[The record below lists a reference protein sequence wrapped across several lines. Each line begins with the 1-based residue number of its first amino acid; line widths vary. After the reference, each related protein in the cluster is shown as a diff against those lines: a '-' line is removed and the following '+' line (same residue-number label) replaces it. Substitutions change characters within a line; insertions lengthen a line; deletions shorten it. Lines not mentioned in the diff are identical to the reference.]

1 MRGARAAA
9 RAVAARANGENGRGA
24 EHVSC
29 PPAGRHARALNRAER
44 PHPVRALSLAR
55 LRVIADARRLVATVL
70 ARARAAL
77 LLSLGMMM
85 YRLYT
90 STRPIPDHGGNV
102 QAINSKEELV
112 AALESAAKEK
122 KAAVVDF
129 YADWCGPCK
138 QIAPDYAR
146 LSEEG
151 AYKRAIFLKVNVDKA
166 RDAMQYAEVQCMP
179 TFKVYAKGTKDA
191 PETVEGADMKQ
202 VKAALDKAMKKLK

>member
-1 MRGARAAA
+1 MFEGAATMFEEIGYRLEAIMSADFEDLQEYLQSWVEFF
-9 RAVAARANGENGRGA
+9 RK
-24 EHVSC
+24 
-29 PPAGRHARALNRAER
+29 R
-44 PHPVRALSLAR
+44 P
-55 LRVIADARRLVATVL
+55 T
-70 ARARAAL
+70 L

-166 RDAMQYAEVQCMP
+166 RDAMQYAEVECMP

-202 VKAALDKAMKKLK
+202 VKAALDQ